1 MKILPNYQ
9 VSQSPN
15 VQLQM
20 QFKITILTGVF
31 SLLISSFSIGK
42 PISQKE
48 IPTYKIEQTTKK
60 KQFPLFRG
68 ITKMVRDIRN
78 TRGQK
83 ASAWSITSMSLGIAA
98 LPLYVTVVWGFV
110 ASGLAAIIGIIGLV
124 RAKNGRSA
132 LFSKYGIK
140 LGAGLILGV
149 LLFVFLVKSLGSI
162 Q

>member
-1 MKILPNYQ
+1 
-9 VSQSPN
+9 
-15 VQLQM
+15 M
-20 QFKITILTGVF
+20 QFSLTIITGILF
-31 SLLISSFSIGK
+31 LSISTISIAN
-42 PISQKE
+42 PILQTETPVHK
-48 IPTYKIEQTTKK
+48 TEQTAKK

-68 ITKMVRDIRN
+68 ITKIARDIRN

-83 ASAWSITSMSLGIAA
+83 ASAWSITAMSLGVAA
-98 LPLYVTVVWGFV
+98 FPLYVTAIWGFV
-110 ASGLAAIIGIIGLV
+110 ASGLAAIIGVIGLV

>member
-1 MKILPNYQ
+1 
-9 VSQSPN
+9 
-15 VQLQM
+15 M
-20 QFKITILTGVF
+20 QFKITIITCVLF
-31 SLLISSFSIGK
+31 ILISSLSIGK
-42 PISQKE
+42 PIAQKK
-48 IPTYKIEQTTKK
+48 IPTHKTEQTTKK

-68 ITKMVRDIRN
+68 ITKIARDIRN

-83 ASAWSITSMSLGIAA
+83 ASAWSITAMSLGVAA
-98 LPLYVTVVWGFV
+98 FPLYVTAIWGFV
-110 ASGLAAIIGIIGLV
+110 ASGLAAIIGVIGLV